1 MAPGSKASS
10 SPAKIV
16 SATSGGTPKTTVT
29 RRKTFVGDELAN
41 FGFY

>member
-16 SATSGGTPKTTVT
+16 SAASAGTPKTTVT
-29 RRKTFVGDELAN
+29 RQKIFAGDELAN
-41 FGFY
+41 FGLY